1 MNTRI
6 KALTTALTTLAL
18 AGCAGGTGATN
29 DPYTGYD
36 NVYQL
41 KDGRQ
46 VTCIAYLHGLSCD
59 WTHTDNRKGETE

>member
-1 MNTRI
+1 MNTHA
-6 KALTTALTTLAL
+6 KTLATTLTTLAL
-18 AGCAGGTGATN
+18 AGCGGGTGA
-29 DPYTGYD
+29 PYTGYD